1 MELRRKLQQE
11 GAAAAVRDAAM
22 RLSAASSTAY
32 NPGTGAAGS
41 SWLTATADGAITLA
55 AQLALDALEG
65 KHDAGASGGAA
76 LANSEKKNSPQGVAT
91 DMQLIDAAPRA
102 HAFIAYAGAGGFDLA
117 ESLHALLVPAMYSS
131 VVADADGP
139 PLNGAKEKG
148 GAKAADVWASGAD
161 LPMAMCGCDLFIAAL
176 GDGALKSERMVKLL
190 DAAASCGM
198 RVALVRPDGAA
209 EPVPADVA
217 AAAADGALGAAAV
230 SWLLSA
236 GAAAAAGAVALP
248 TPPAPRPPGSD
259 NPFEKKKDDKNAP
272 KPTAP
277 APPPLLSYDEADVQP
292 LRHELERLVLAQRR
306 RLLLSLIHI

>member
-1 MELRRKLQQE
+1 
-11 GAAAAVRDAAM
+11 
-22 RLSAASSTAY
+22 
-32 NPGTGAAGS
+32 
-41 SWLTATADGAITLA
+41 
-55 AQLALDALEG
+55 
-65 KHDAGASGGAA
+65 
-76 LANSEKKNSPQGVAT
+76 
-91 DMQLIDAAPRA
+91 MQLIDAAPRA

-236 GAAAAAGAVALP
+236 GAAP
-248 TPPAPRPPGSD
+248 PPAPSPSPRRRPHGRRAATTPLRRRRMT
-259 NPFEKKKDDKNAP
+259 KTLR
-272 KPTAP
+272 PTAP

-292 LRHELERLVLAQRR
+292 LRHELERVVLAARQTHQETYGVAAMSRDNPGRPRARSAPPSPRRPCGRLTAVHRQGRR
-306 RLLLSLIHI
+306 RRPRPRGGGGARPERG